1 MSAKTKYVLG
11 LLGLAASAYGAL
23 WAVAII
29 DAWDFSDMPK
39 AIALIVLGVIGMAID
54 GAFSCND

>member
-1 MSAKTKYVLG
+1 MSAKMKYVIG
-11 LLGLAASAYGAL
+11 LIGLAASAYGAF

-29 DAWDFSDMPK
+29 EAWDFSDMPK

-54 GAFSCND
+54 GAFNCDD

>member
-1 MSAKTKYVLG
+1 MSAKIKYTIG
-11 LLGLAASAYGAL
+11 LIGLAASAYGAL

-29 DAWDFSDMPK
+29 EAWDFSAMPK
-39 AIALIVLGVIGMAID
+39 AIALIVFGVIGMAID

>member
-1 MSAKTKYVLG
+1 MSAKTKYVIG

-29 DAWDFSDMPK
+29 EAWDFSNMPK